1 MINSQSRHSA
11 RTVRT
16 KRSAI
21 GVCLW
26 GSDRC
31 ADHSDSFAAKDLVEG
46 SSELAVAVVDQEP
59 DPLEQAGEAEVA
71 SLLSY
76 PVAGRIGRATGE
88 MDTAAVELDEEQ
100 HVEATK

>member
-11 RTVRT
+11 RRCGQ
-16 KRSAI
+16 SARHRRLLV
-21 GVCLW
+21 GL
-26 GSDRC
+26 DRC

-46 SSELAVAVVDQEP
+46 SGELAVAVVDQEP
-59 DPLEQAGEAEVA
+59 DPLEQASEAEVA

-76 PVAGRIGRATGE
+76 PVAGRIGRATDE